1 MLFAPHPALNQ
12 LIGIMLGMALAVG
25 DMANAWQEQHLPVLR
40 VAASAS
46 ASSSAKTTPG
56 NAPVTRPAHRRDP
69 ATRDRDLILAAQTGN
84 TMVIQALLADGA
96 SLKARDADGRT
107 ALIAAV
113 TAHMGAAARLLIQ
126 AGADVNLQDNA
137 QNSAFLL
144 AATQGD
150 AETVRLALSHGANLR
165 ATNAD
170 GDTALIP
177 AARRGYVEVVSELVK
192 AGVPPDATN
201 NLGLTALIEAVA
213 LGDGSEKYEKTVEVL
228 LDGGA
233 DPNLPDR
240 GGITP
245 MRHARQR
252 GFHGIGALLFK
263 ARGH

>member
-1 MLFAPHPALNQ
+1 MLLARHPALNQ
-12 LIGIMLGMALAVG
+12 LIGVMLGLALAVG
-25 DMANAWQEQHLPVLR
+25 DMANAWQEQHLPILR
-40 VAASAS
+40 VAANTNAS
-46 ASSSAKTTPG
+46 AKATPG
-56 NAPVTRPAHRRDP
+56 AAPATRPGHHSDP
-69 ATRDRDLILAAQTGN
+69 ATRDRDLIAAAQAGN

-96 SLKARDADGRT
+96 SLKARDTDGRT
-107 ALIAAV
+107 ALVAAV
-113 TAHMGAAARLLIQ
+113 TARMGAAARLLIQ
-126 AGADVNLQDNA
+126 AGADVNVQDNA

-144 AATQGD
+144 AANQGD

-165 ATNAD
+165 ATNAE

-177 AARRGYVEVVSELVK
+177 AARRGYVEVVNELAK

-213 LGDGSEKYEKTVEVL
+213 MGDGSDKYEKIVQLL
-228 LDGGA
+228 LDAGA

-240 GGITP
+240 AGVTP

>member
-1 MLFAPHPALNQ
+1 MLLATRPAINQ
-12 LIGIMLGMALAVG
+12 LIGVMLGLALALG
-25 DMANAWQEQHLPVLR
+25 DVANAWQEQHLPILR
-40 VAASAS
+40 TAAGVNTKA
-46 ASSSAKTTPG
+46 APG
-56 NAPVTRPAHRRDP
+56 MAPVAHPARHSSNP
-69 ATRDRDLILAAQTGN
+69 ATRDRDLILAAQAGN
-84 TMVIQALLADGA
+84 TMAIQSLLADGA

-113 TAHMGAAARLLIQ
+113 YAHMGAAARLLIQ

-144 AATQGD
+144 AAIQGD
-150 AETVRLALSHGANLR
+150 AETVRLALAHGANVR

-177 AARRGYVEVVSELVK
+177 AARRGYVEVVNELVK

-213 LGDGSEKYEKTVEVL
+213 LGDGSEKYEKTVQLL
-228 LDGGA
+228 LDAGA

-240 GGITP
+240 GGVTP

>member
-1 MLFAPHPALNQ
+1 MLLAPHPALNQ
-12 LIGIMLGMALAVG
+12 LIGVMLGMALAAG
-25 DMANAWQEQHLPVLR
+25 DMANAWQEQHLPTLH
-40 VAASAS
+40 AAANT
-46 ASSSAKTTPG
+46 SAKVAPGAGRTPD
-56 NAPVTRPAHRRDP
+56 ARPNRRSDP

-84 TMVIQALLADGA
+84 TMAIQSLVADGA

-113 TAHMGAAARLLIQ
+113 YAHMGAAARLLIQ

-144 AATQGD
+144 AAAQGD

-177 AARRGYVEVVSELVK
+177 AARRGYVEVVNELVK

-213 LGDGSEKYEKTVEVL
+213 LGDGSEKYEKTVQIL

>member
-1 MLFAPHPALNQ
+1 MLIAPHPALNQ
-12 LIGIMLGMALAVG
+12 LIGVMLGMALAVG
-25 DMANAWQEQHLPVLR
+25 DMANAWQEQHLPILH
-40 VAASAS
+40 VAASAG
-46 ASSSAKTTPG
+46 AKVAPG
-56 NAPVTRPAHRRDP
+56 ATHAADTRPVRRSDP
-69 ATRDRDLILAAQTGN
+69 ATRDRDLILAAQAGN
-84 TMVIQALLADGA
+84 TMAIQSLLAEGA

-113 TAHMGAAARLLIQ
+113 MAHMGAAARLLIQ
-126 AGADVNLQDNA
+126 AGADVNLQDNT

-144 AATQGD
+144 AASQGD

-177 AARRGYVEVVSELVK
+177 AARRGYVEVVNELVK

-201 NLGLTALIEAVA
+201 NLGLSALIEAVA
-213 LGDGSEKYEKTVEVL
+213 LGDGSDKYEKIVQLL

-233 DPNLPDR
+233 DPNLADR

>member
-1 MLFAPHPALNQ
+1 MLLARHPALNQ
-12 LIGIMLGMALAVG
+12 LIGVMLGLALAVG
-25 DMANAWQEQHLPVLR
+25 DMANAWQEQHLPMLR
-40 VAASAS
+40 VAASTSAS
-46 ASSSAKTTPG
+46 AKATPG
-56 NAPVTRPAHRRDP
+56 AAPATRPAHHSDP
-69 ATRDRDLILAAQTGN
+69 ATRDRDLITAAQTGN

-113 TAHMGAAARLLIQ
+113 TAHQGASARLLIQ
-126 AGADVNLQDNA
+126 AGADVNVQDNA

-144 AATQGD
+144 AASQGD

-165 ATNAD
+165 ATNAE

-177 AARRGYVEVVSELVK
+177 AARRGYVEVVSELAK
-192 AGVPPDATN
+192 AGLPPDATN

-213 LGDGSEKYEKTVEVL
+213 MGDGSDKYEKIVQLL
-228 LDGGA
+228 LDAGA

-240 GGITP
+240 AGVTP

>member
-1 MLFAPHPALNQ
+1 MLLAPHPAINQ
-12 LIGIMLGMALAVG
+12 LIGVMLGLALAVG
-25 DMANAWQEQHLPVLR
+25 DMANAWQEQHLPMLR
-40 VAASAS
+40 VTAGP
-46 ASSSAKTTPG
+46 SAKVAPG
-56 NAPVTRPAHRRDP
+56 AAPITQTQPSRRSNP

-84 TMVIQALLADGA
+84 TMAIQALLADGA
-96 SLKARDADGRT
+96 NLKARDAEGRT

-113 TAHMGAAARLLIQ
+113 AAHMGAAARLLIQ

-144 AATQGD
+144 AAAQGD
-150 AETVRLALSHGANLR
+150 AETVRLALSHGANVR

-177 AARRGYVEVVSELVK
+177 AARRGYVEVVNELVK

-213 LGDGSEKYEKTVEVL
+213 LGDGSEKYEKTVQLL
-228 LDGGA
+228 LDAGA

-240 GGITP
+240 GGVTP

>member
-1 MLFAPHPALNQ
+1 MLLARHPALNQ
-12 LIGIMLGMALAVG
+12 LIGVMLGLALAVG
-25 DMANAWQEQHLPVLR
+25 DMANAWQEQHLPMLR
-40 VAASAS
+40 VAASTNAS
-46 ASSSAKTTPG
+46 AKATPG
-56 NAPVTRPAHRRDP
+56 AAPVTRPAHHSDP
-69 ATRDRDLILAAQTGN
+69 ATRDRDLITAAQTGN

-113 TAHMGAAARLLIQ
+113 TAHQGASARLLIQ
-126 AGADVNLQDNA
+126 AGADVNVQDNA

-144 AATQGD
+144 AASQGD
-150 AETVRLALSHGANLR
+150 AETVRLTLSHGANLR
-165 ATNAD
+165 ATNAE

-177 AARRGYVEVVSELVK
+177 AARRGYVEVVNELAK

-213 LGDGSEKYEKTVEVL
+213 MGDGSDKYEKIVQLL
-228 LDGGA
+228 LDAGA

-240 GGITP
+240 AGVTP